1 VETPESE
8 LFSMPY
14 KAIKEAEKAFRTAIY
29 GRAAQFDMDT
39 IQRAESLLLQSRA
52 VADSDPV
59 KSRALAENA
68 RQIALDAIAKTETEK
83 QRLKKT
89 LNSDV
94 ASLIQEYSRTKMA
107 LGDIKK
113 RIDKPTYLRISQRL
127 EIAEVCMKKAKE
139 GLDNEQFNS
148 FPVLFARSRKRLTD
162 VEQILTPVLEQLSY
176 PESSKG

>member
-1 VETPESE
+1 MS
-8 LFSMPY
+8 Y

-39 IQRAESLLLQSRA
+39 IQRAESLLLQARA
-52 VADSDPV
+52 LADSDPL

-68 RQIALDAIAKTETEK
+68 RQIALDAVAKAETEK

-94 ASLIQEYSRTKMA
+94 ASLIQEYSRNKVT

-113 RIDKPTYLRISQRL
+113 RIDKPTYLKISQRL

-148 FPVLFARSRKRLTD
+148 FPELFARSRKRLAD
-162 VEQILTPVLEQLSY
+162 VAQVLTPVLEQLSY
-176 PESSKG
+176 PEYSKDQAPLR